1 MTAPIAVGF
10 PDWGRTSARA
20 KVIYHDITDL
30 DIDAVE
36 QLPVK
41 YVGDHTYLQVFFSAV
56 TNHFFVAIDFKD
68 QELGGTTIGWQSFTI
83 RQGDSFRHT
92 FPIPGPFVSIAVTP
106 SAVNSAYL
114 LNAWS
119 TSVPDQG
126 NGPFDSGRVKIDLDG
141 ISIAAGATR
150 TDSLD
155 GPWPGWWS
163 WGGES
168 TAASWI
174 SKLEAID
181 DVGGITVLDRLSQGT
196 GAARRLLHL
205 PFSSLRIRTTNND
218 AGARSFFIYGTSHP
232 YGRFG

>member
-1 MTAPIAVGF
+1 MTAPIAVGY
-10 PDWGRTSARA
+10 PDYGRTSARA
-20 KVIYHDITDL
+20 KVIYHAITDP

-36 QLPVK
+36 VLPTK
-41 YVGDHTYLQVFFSAV
+41 YVGDHQYLQIFFSAT
-56 TNHFFVAIDFKD
+56 TNHFFVEMFFKD
-68 QELGGTTIGWQSFTI
+68 QELGGTSIRWHSFSI
-83 RQGDSFRHT
+83 RQGDTFLHT
-92 FPIPGPFVSIAVTP
+92 FPIPGPFVSITVTP
-106 SAVNSAYL
+106 SAVNSAYS

-126 NGPFDSGRVKIDLDG
+126 NGVFDNGRVGIDLDG
-141 ISIAAGATR
+141 TSIGAGVTR
-150 TDSLD
+150 TDSLN

-174 SKLEAID
+174 SKLEAISD
-181 DVGGITVLDRLSQGT
+181 SGAVTVLDRLSQGT